1 MPPSNSKSTITA
13 LPVALPHSLLVLVH
27 LHLLDYPLKQ
37 AAQYDERLFN
47 SKTNG
52 IRERTKAMED
62 ICYFLLGRIE
72 GRDRAKAILPMYPC
86 LQPSDTT
93 AFRVSLTKYL
103 ESLRHGI
110 VHTNHKVSNSDN
122 KGKMRDSTDTAG
134 AWWWKDVVVRKSLLE
149 ECAGER
155 FERLLLALS
164 THALF
169 KKLSASPALS
179 AEPGREELT
188 ALTSTYGA
196 LLAQSHSSR
205 RVWERTASALT
216 RRKADL
222 QLLRERLSDPNANAR
237 RSTKYNALT
246 TDRLLA
252 LRDSALSDLL
262 RKSWRHAEGLIA
274 LDFLI
279 DLAGLQGSHGASKHD
294 GENSS
299 RLSIVAVD
307 VLDTKAPVALPIPPL
322 PIAAAHHPAHLHTLM
337 EPVFS
342 SSTPTAPM
350 NATVSAPARPKETI
364 PFGVSERIDAAA
376 RMEEA
381 LQRALASAEA
391 VRQQLQKRIQGG
403 KAIPASNKSVLNLD
417 LRSWAAPNPRTLDF
431 HTAPTPGLLGT
442 FSLPSVSPESAL
454 EEQIAQIR
462 TALLPAYPPVPTQ
475 PVLCSDPL
483 PVPVPP
489 SRLRQPA
496 QIGEVKALR
505 RGAAGMSVNSGL
517 ARATSAHLRFAQE
530 DAAASTQRN
539 VHPRIASRRVSR
551 RVRRSLAVRD
561 EEVDKVVEAV
571 RGESASFEVAE
582 ATPAHV
588 GRTAGVPL
596 SAVKSVPRPSYDMER
611 HERAINVPLPRLR
624 LSGADEDAHSEDD
637 IPRHRSSEGGKAWT
651 NNNWPDV
658 KPEEEE
664 YYEGQSITLKEILLK
679 AGSDAAQFDLLG
691 DSEDD
696 LDEDFEWE

>member
-1 MPPSNSKSTITA
+1 MPPSNSKSTIAA
-13 LPVALPHSLLVLVH
+13 LSVALPHSLLVLVH

-86 LQPSDTT
+86 LQPLDTT

-122 KGKMRDSTDTAG
+122 KGKMRDSTDTAS

-196 LLAQSHSSR
+196 LVAQSHSSR
-205 RVWERTASALT
+205 RVWGRTASALT
-216 RRKADL
+216 RRHADL
-222 QLLRERLSDPNANAR
+222 QLLRERLSDPDANAR

-252 LRDSALSDLL
+252 LRDSARSDLL

-279 DLAGLQGSHGASKHD
+279 DLAGLQGSQGASKHD

-299 RLSIVAVD
+299 GLSIVAVD
-307 VLDTKAPVALPIPPL
+307 VLDTKAAVALLIPPL
-322 PIAAAHHPAHLHTLM
+322 PIAVAHHPAHLHTLM

-350 NATVSAPARPKETI
+350 NVTVSAPAGPKETI
-364 PFGVSERIDAAA
+364 PFGVSEHIDAAA
-376 RMEEA
+376 RIEEA

-403 KAIPASNKSVLNLD
+403 KAIPASNKGVLNLD
-417 LRSWAAPNPRTLDF
+417 LRSWAAPNSRTLDF
-431 HTAPTPGLLGT
+431 HTAPTPALLAT
-442 FSLPSVSPESAL
+442 FSLPSVPPESAL

-475 PVLCSDPL
+475 TLLCGDPP
-483 PVPVPP
+483 PVPVPA

-496 QIGEVKALR
+496 QIGGEAKALG
-505 RGAAGMSVNSGL
+505 RGAAGMSVNSGP
-517 ARATSAHLRFAQE
+517 ARATNAHLRFAQE

-539 VHPRIASRRVSR
+539 VHLRIASRRVSR
-551 RVRRSLAVRD
+551 RVRRSLAI
-561 EEVDKVVEAV
+561 VEAV

-582 ATPAHV
+582 ATPARG

-596 SAVKSVPRPSYDMER
+596 STVKSVPRPSYDMER
-611 HERAINVPLPRLR
+611 HERAMNVPLPKLR
-624 LSGADEDAHSEDD
+624 LSDADEDAHSEDD
-637 IPRHRSSEGGKAWT
+637 IPRHRSSEGGKDWM

-679 AGSDAAQFDLLG
+679 AGSDATQFDLLG

-696 LDEDFEWE
+696 LDEDLEWE